1 MITIALTGPSGTGKS
16 HRSVWLAGEK
26 GVDYIIDDG
35 LLISRNK
42 LIAGTSAKKEKTKIG
57 AVKRAIFENEK
68 QRADMTAAIKKYN
81 PHGILI
87 LGTSDRMAEKIRQR
101 LELPEF
107 SEIVHIEDIATEDEI
122 SKARHI
128 RATQGKHVVPVPTME
143 IKKTF
148 SGYFVDPLSAFK
160 RFSST
165 EQKYDKSIVRP
176 KFSYI
181 GDFQINDT
189 VLNQIAKYEISR
201 CRGVKNVFRVYSQ
214 QLEGGIAFNIE
225 VSLEYGVSI
234 PQCCQKMRNAVSNAV
249 SKYAEMYTEAVN
261 VTVKSLEMP

>member
-42 LIAGTSAKKEKTKIG
+42 IIAGTSAKKEKTKIG

-68 QRADMTAAIKKYN
+68 QRAEMTDAIEKYK

-87 LGTSDRMAEKIRQR
+87 LGTSDRMAEKIRNR
-101 LELPEF
+101 LRLPEF
-107 SEIVHIEDIATEDEI
+107 SEVVHIEDIATEEEI
-122 SKARHI
+122 SRARQI
-128 RATQGKHVVPVPTME
+128 RATQGKHVIPVPTME
-143 IKKTF
+143 IKRTF

-160 RFSST
+160 RFSSA

-189 VLNQIAKYEISR
+189 VLNQIARYEASH

-214 QLEGGIAFNIE
+214 QLEDGIAFNIE
-225 VSLEYGVSI
+225 VSLKYGVNI
-234 PQCCQKMRNAVSNAV
+234 PQCCKRIEATVANAV
-249 SKYAEMYTEAVN
+249 SKYAEMYTETVN
-261 VTVKSLEMP
+261 ITVKSLEML